1 MAGSSSKESEVEQ
14 ATAKAAS
21 GDLEAAIEH
30 LNTALVYDGADAAVL
45 VQRAQVQLSRKLYDK
60 AVADATL
67 ALKADAGLLD
77 AWKIVAQ
84 AEFSR
89 GCYNACVEACES
101 APDSVE
107 LKELLT
113 EVQTI
118 QKAHVVR
125 HHFRLAMHCYFCYI
139 QFVELILAAE

>member
-89 GCYNACVEACES
+89 GCYNACIEACES

-118 QKAHVVR
+118 QKAQTVWQQLFLR
-125 HHFRLAMHCYFCYI
+125 S
-139 QFVELILAAE
+139 